1 MDFTFTDEQQM
12 LRAAVA
18 GFLAA
23 RYDLEK
29 SRGAVKTG
37 AGRQPE
43 IWRGLAELDVLG
55 VTLPERFGGMDGGP
69 VESMILAEE
78 LGRALVVEPY
88 VDTVVIGAGLLRR
101 SGGERAERVLAEVPG
116 GAVRIAFAAL
126 EPTSGET
133 RHDVSVTAR
142 RDGDDWVLD
151 GTKIVVTSVPL
162 ATHVIVSARTSG
174 ERRDTDGISLFSV
187 EFDPSAPPAGVE
199 VHGYR
204 TIDDRV
210 GADLIFSGFRVPADA
225 LLGAE
230 GKAWPVIEAVVDEGI
245 AAIASEAVGLM
256 RKVLDDTVEYTKQ
269 RQQFGVPIGSFQVL
283 QHRMADMYIELEQSI
298 AAAYLAAYAV
308 HADPV
313 DPAERAR
320 SVSAAKVTIA
330 RAARFIGQNAVQ
342 LHGAMGM
349 TEELAIGHYFKRL
362 TAIEYEF
369 GSGDD
374 HLVRYVTLTKP

>member
-12 LRAAVA
+12 LREAVA

-29 SRGAVKTG
+29 SRSAVKTG
-37 AGRQPE
+37 PGRQPE

-55 VTLPERFGGMDGGP
+55 VTLPERFGGMGGGP

-101 SGGERAERVLAEVPG
+101 SGGERAEQVLVEIPVG
-116 GAVRIAFAAL
+116 EVRIAFAAL
-126 EPTSGET
+126 EPTSGEN

-151 GTKIVVTSVPL
+151 GTKIAVTSVPL
-162 ATHVIVSARTSG
+162 ATHLIVSARTSG
-174 ERRDTDGISLFSV
+174 QQRDTEGISLFLV
-187 EFDPSAPPAGVE
+187 EFDPSAPPSGVA

-210 GADLIFSGFRVPADA
+210 GADLIFTGFRMPADA

-230 GKAWPVIEAVVDEGI
+230 GRAWPIIEATVDDGI

-283 QHRMADMYIELEQSI
+283 QHRMVDMYIELEQSI

-308 HADPV
+308 HAD
-313 DPAERAR
+313 DAERAR
-320 SVSAAKVTIA
+320 AVSAAKVTIA

-369 GSGDD
+369 GSSDD
-374 HLVRYVTLTKP
+374 HLARYVTLTKS